1 MNRKVKLADVTPVH
15 HKEDPTNKSNIR
27 PVILSLHSKVF
38 ERAISGQ
45 FSD

>member
-27 PVILSLHSKVF
+27 AVILSLPSKVF